1 MFYLLYLMKDDFIL
15 FNVFRYITFRSF
27 GAGVTAFLIS
37 IILGGAFIKFLR
49 KRQFRENIRDDGPAS
64 HKTKAGTPTMGGAF
78 IILAILISSL
88 LWLNLTSEI
97 EL

>member
-1 MFYLLYLMKDDFIL
+1 MFHLLCLLKEDFVI

-37 IILGGAFIKFLR
+37 IILGGVFIRFLAR
-49 KRQFRENIRDDGPAS
+49 RQFRENIREDGPDS

-78 IILAILISSL
+78 IVISIAISTILYCFINI
-88 LWLNLTSEI
+88 I
-97 EL
+97 

>member
-37 IILGGAFIKFLR
+37 IILGGGLSNSSG
-49 KRQFRENIRDDGPAS
+49 KRQFSENVRDDGPAS
-64 HKTKAGTPTMGGAF
+64 HKTKARTPTMGGR
-78 IILAILISSL
+78 L
-88 LWLNLTSEI
+88 
-97 EL
+97 